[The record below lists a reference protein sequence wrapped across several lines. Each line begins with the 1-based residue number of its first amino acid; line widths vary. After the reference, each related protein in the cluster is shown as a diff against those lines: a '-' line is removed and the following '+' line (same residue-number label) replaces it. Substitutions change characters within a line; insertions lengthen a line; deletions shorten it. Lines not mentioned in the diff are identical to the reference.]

1 MLQDDEEDELS
12 YVRTKAVS
20 KEFFKLYLKGG
31 GLPSVF
37 RDGHVAKGPTGPEE
51 TKKIDVSPK
60 DKAAETVANF
70 VLDRSKEII
79 ERLTPELVQEL
90 KYSPSV
96 LEFGLEQF
104 SDLCSKVLESCR
116 SWLRER
122 DDKAS
127 AIFVTAG
134 TVARELQLQEGIP
147 QEVRKARIDMLA
159 GNVGKVLKEHNLEAC
174 ILERYETEL

>member
-12 YVRTKAVS
+12 YVRTKLCQKSFQALS
-20 KEFFKLYLKGG
+20 QRARPYLVCSEMVTSPKVPP
-31 GLPSVF
+31 GLK
-37 RDGHVAKGPTGPEE
+37 RRR
-51 TKKIDVSPK
+51 KIDVSPK
-60 DKAAETVANF
+60 DKAAETVAHF

-79 ERLTPELVQEL
+79 ERLTAAELQ
-90 KYSPSV
+90 
-96 LEFGLEQF
+96 
-104 SDLCSKVLESCR
+104 VLESCR

-174 ILERYETEL
+174 IFGKVGKFHPIRFECRSSLR